1 MIDLKDSLF
10 IDILPG
16 HLETAEVRALAYAIG
31 QQVRQICSYADKSR
45 TYAALASTPSAVLD
59 VLAAE
64 LRTPAYD
71 ETLPVETKR
80 ELVASTLT
88 FYTHLGTPAA
98 LEQLISILFAKGR
111 VAEWYNYNGSE
122 YHFKVQIDI
131 AADAV
136 DDAKQAQVQAWVN
149 QYKNQRSILDTIE
162 YYETGAEAVAFTAAA
177 FIGCELVDSC
187 TAENPEVHTWQ
198 NGQVLSPTRAR
209 SFSPHGQRV
218 RP

>member
-1 MIDLKDSLF
+1 MIDLKDSLMT
-10 IDILPG
+10 DILPG
-16 HLETAEVRALAYAIG
+16 HLATAEVKALAYAIG
-31 QQVRQICSYADKSR
+31 RQVKQLCAYADKSR
-45 TYAALASTPSAVLD
+45 TYAALASAPDAVLD
-59 VLAAE
+59 ALAAE

-80 ELVASTLT
+80 ELVASTPTL
-88 FYTHLGTPAA
+88 YTHLGTPAA

-187 TAENPEVHTWQ
+187 TAENY
-198 NGQVLSPTRAR
+198 N
-209 SFSPHGQRV
+209 
-218 RP
+218 

>member
-1 MIDLKDSLF
+1 MIDLKDSLMT
-10 IDILPG
+10 DILPG
-16 HLETAEVRALAYAIG
+16 HLETAEVKALAYAVG
-31 QQVRQICSYADKSR
+31 RQIRQLCSYADKSR
-45 TYAALASTPSAVLD
+45 TYAALASAPDTVLD
-59 VLAAE
+59 ALAAE

-177 FIGCELVDSC
+177 FIGCELVDSY
-187 TAENPEVHTWQ
+187 TAENY
-198 NGQVLSPTRAR
+198 N
-209 SFSPHGQRV
+209 
-218 RP
+218 

>member
-1 MIDLKDSLF
+1 MIDLKDSLMT
-10 IDILPG
+10 DILPG
-16 HLETAEVRALAYAIG
+16 HLATAEVKALAYAIG
-31 QQVRQICSYADKSR
+31 RQIRQLCSYADKSR
-45 TYAALASTPSAVLD
+45 TYAALASAPDTVLD
-59 VLAAE
+59 ALAAE

-98 LEQLISILFAKGR
+98 LEQLISILFAKGS

-187 TAENPEVHTWQ
+187 TAENY
-198 NGQVLSPTRAR
+198 N
-209 SFSPHGQRV
+209 
-218 RP
+218 

>member
-16 HLETAEVRALAYAIG
+16 HLETAEVRALAYAVG
-31 QQVRQICSYADKSR
+31 QQIRQLCSYADKSR
-45 TYAALASTPSAVLD
+45 TYAALASAPDTVLNA
-59 VLAAE
+59 LAAE

-111 VAEWYNYNGSE
+111 VAEWYDYNGSE

-187 TAENPEVHTWQ
+187 TAENY
-198 NGQVLSPTRAR
+198 N
-209 SFSPHGQRV
+209 
-218 RP
+218 

>member
-1 MIDLKDSLF
+1 MIDLKDSLMT
-10 IDILPG
+10 DILPG
-16 HLETAEVRALAYAIG
+16 HLATAEVKALAYAVG
-31 QQVRQICSYADKSR
+31 QQIRQLCSYADKSR
-45 TYAALASTPSAVLD
+45 TYAALASAPDTVLD
-59 VLAAE
+59 ALAAE

-111 VAEWYNYNGSE
+111 VAEWYDYNGSE

-131 AADAV
+131 AADDV

-187 TAENPEVHTWQ
+187 TAENY
-198 NGQVLSPTRAR
+198 N
-209 SFSPHGQRV
+209 
-218 RP
+218 

>member
-98 LEQLISILFAKGR
+98 LEQLISILFAKGS

-131 AADAV
+131 AADDV

-187 TAENPEVHTWQ
+187 TAENY
-198 NGQVLSPTRAR
+198 N
-209 SFSPHGQRV
+209 
-218 RP
+218 

>member
-1 MIDLKDSLF
+1 MIDLKDSLMT
-10 IDILPG
+10 DILPG
-16 HLETAEVRALAYAIG
+16 HLATAEVKALAYAVG
-31 QQVRQICSYADKSR
+31 RQVKQLCSYADRSR
-45 TYAALASTPSAVLD
+45 TYAALASAPDTVLD
-59 VLAAE
+59 ALAAE

-111 VAEWYNYNGSE
+111 VAEWYDYNGSE

-187 TAENPEVHTWQ
+187 TAENY
-198 NGQVLSPTRAR
+198 N
-209 SFSPHGQRV
+209 
-218 RP
+218 

>member
-1 MIDLKDSLF
+1 MIDLKDSLMT
-10 IDILPG
+10 DILPG
-16 HLETAEVRALAYAIG
+16 HLETAEVKALAYAVG
-31 QQVRQICSYADKSR
+31 QQIRQLCSYADKSR
-45 TYAALASTPSAVLD
+45 TYAALASAPDTVLD
-59 VLAAE
+59 ALAAE

-149 QYKNQRSILDTIE
+149 QYKNQRSLLDTIE
-162 YYETGAEAVAFTAAA
+162 YYETGAEAVAFTVAA

-187 TAENPEVHTWQ
+187 TAENY
-198 NGQVLSPTRAR
+198 N
-209 SFSPHGQRV
+209 
-218 RP
+218 

>member
-1 MIDLKDSLF
+1 MIDLKDSLMT
-10 IDILPG
+10 DILPG
-16 HLETAEVRALAYAIG
+16 HLETAEVKALAYAVG
-31 QQVRQICSYADKSR
+31 RQIRQLCSYADKSR
-45 TYAALASTPSAVLD
+45 TYAALASAPDTVLD
-59 VLAAE
+59 ALAAE

-111 VAEWYNYNGSE
+111 VAEWYDYNGSE

-131 AADAV
+131 AADYV

-187 TAENPEVHTWQ
+187 TAENY
-198 NGQVLSPTRAR
+198 N
-209 SFSPHGQRV
+209 
-218 RP
+218 

>member
-1 MIDLKDSLF
+1 MIDLKDSLMT
-10 IDILPG
+10 DILPG
-16 HLETAEVRALAYAIG
+16 HLATAEVKALAYAVG
-31 QQVRQICSYADKSR
+31 RQIRQLCSYADKSR
-45 TYAALASTPSAVLD
+45 TYAALASAPDTVLD
-59 VLAAE
+59 ALAAE

-98 LEQLISILFAKGR
+98 LEQLTSILFAKGR

-187 TAENPEVHTWQ
+187 TAENY
-198 NGQVLSPTRAR
+198 N
-209 SFSPHGQRV
+209 
-218 RP
+218 

>member
-1 MIDLKDSLF
+1 MIDLKDSLMT
-10 IDILPG
+10 DILPG
-16 HLETAEVRALAYAIG
+16 HLATAEVKALAYAIG
-31 QQVRQICSYADKSR
+31 RQVKQLCAYADKSR
-45 TYAALASTPSAVLD
+45 TYAALASAPDTVLD
-59 VLAAE
+59 ALAAE

-111 VAEWYNYNGSE
+111 VAEWYDYNGSE

-131 AADAV
+131 AADDV

-162 YYETGAEAVAFTAAA
+162 YYETGAEAIAFTAAA

-187 TAENPEVHTWQ
+187 TAENY
-198 NGQVLSPTRAR
+198 N
-209 SFSPHGQRV
+209 
-218 RP
+218 

>member
-1 MIDLKDSLF
+1 MIDLKDSLMT
-10 IDILPG
+10 DILPG
-16 HLETAEVRALAYAIG
+16 HLETAEVKALAYAVG
-31 QQVRQICSYADKSR
+31 RQIRQLCSYADKSR
-45 TYAALASTPSAVLD
+45 TYAALASAPDTVLD
-59 VLAAE
+59 ALAAE

-71 ETLPVETKR
+71 KTLPVETKR

-98 LEQLISILFAKGR
+98 LEQLISILFAKGS

-131 AADAV
+131 AADDV

-162 YYETGAEAVAFTAAA
+162 YYETGTEAVAFTAAA

-187 TAENPEVHTWQ
+187 TAENY
-198 NGQVLSPTRAR
+198 N
-209 SFSPHGQRV
+209 
-218 RP
+218 

>member
-1 MIDLKDSLF
+1 MIDLKDSLMT
-10 IDILPG
+10 DILPG
-16 HLETAEVRALAYAIG
+16 HLETAEVKALAYAVG
-31 QQVRQICSYADKSR
+31 QQIRQLCSYADKSR
-45 TYAALASTPSAVLD
+45 TYAALASAPDTVLD
-59 VLAAE
+59 ALAAE

-98 LEQLISILFAKGR
+98 LEQLINILFAKGR

-162 YYETGAEAVAFTAAA
+162 YYETGAEAVAYTAAA
-177 FIGCELVDSC
+177 FVGCELVDSGI
-187 TAENPEVHTWQ
+187 AENYI
-198 NGQVLSPTRAR
+198 
-209 SFSPHGQRV
+209 
-218 RP
+218 

>member
-1 MIDLKDSLF
+1 MIDLKDSLMT
-10 IDILPG
+10 DILPG
-16 HLETAEVRALAYAIG
+16 HLETAEVKALAYAVG
-31 QQVRQICSYADKSR
+31 QQIRQLCSYADKSR
-45 TYAALASTPSAVLD
+45 TYAALASAPDTVLD
-59 VLAAE
+59 ALAAE

-131 AADAV
+131 AADDV

-162 YYETGAEAVAFTAAA
+162 YYETGAEAVAFTATA

-187 TAENPEVHTWQ
+187 TAENY
-198 NGQVLSPTRAR
+198 N
-209 SFSPHGQRV
+209 
-218 RP
+218 

>member
-1 MIDLKDSLF
+1 MIDLKDSLMT
-10 IDILPG
+10 DILPG
-16 HLETAEVRALAYAIG
+16 HLETAEVKALAYAVG
-31 QQVRQICSYADKSR
+31 QQIRQLCSYADKSR
-45 TYAALASTPSAVLD
+45 TYAALASAPDTVLD
-59 VLAAE
+59 ALAAE

-131 AADAV
+131 AADDV

-187 TAENPEVHTWQ
+187 TADNY
-198 NGQVLSPTRAR
+198 N
-209 SFSPHGQRV
+209 
-218 RP
+218 

>member
-71 ETLPVETKR
+71 EALPVETKR
-80 ELVASTLT
+80 ELISGTLT
-88 FYTHLGTPAA
+88 FYTHMGTPA
-98 LEQLISILFAKGR
+98 
-111 VAEWYNYNGSE
+111 
-122 YHFKVQIDI
+122 
-131 AADAV
+131 
-136 DDAKQAQVQAWVN
+136 
-149 QYKNQRSILDTIE
+149 
-162 YYETGAEAVAFTAAA
+162 
-177 FIGCELVDSC
+177 
-187 TAENPEVHTWQ
+187 
-198 NGQVLSPTRAR
+198 LS
-209 SFSPHGQRV
+209 SSL
-218 RP
+218 

>member
-1 MIDLKDSLF
+1 MIDLKDSLMT
-10 IDILPG
+10 DILPG
-16 HLETAEVRALAYAIG
+16 HLETAEVKALAYAVG
-31 QQVRQICSYADKSR
+31 QQIRQLCSYADKSR
-45 TYAALASTPSAVLD
+45 TYAALASAPDTVLD
-59 VLAAE
+59 TLAAE

-98 LEQLISILFAKGR
+98 LEQLISILFAKGS

-131 AADAV
+131 AADDV

-187 TAENPEVHTWQ
+187 TAENY
-198 NGQVLSPTRAR
+198 N
-209 SFSPHGQRV
+209 
-218 RP
+218 

>member
-71 ETLPVETKR
+71 EALPVETKR
-80 ELVASTLT
+80 ELISGTLT
-88 FYTHLGTPAA
+88 FYTHMGTPAP
-98 LEQLISILFAKGR
+98 LEQLISTLFARGR
-111 VAEWYNYNGSE
+111 VSEWYDYNGSV

-131 AADAV
+131 AADTV
-136 DDAKQAQVQAWVN
+136 DDARRAQVQAWVN
-149 QYKNQRSILDTIE
+149 QYKNQRSILDSIE
-162 YYETGAEAVAFTAAA
+162 YYETGAEAVAYTAAA
-177 FIGCELVDSC
+177 FVGCELVDSGI
-187 TAENPEVHTWQ
+187 AENYI
-198 NGQVLSPTRAR
+198 
-209 SFSPHGQRV
+209 
-218 RP
+218 

>member
-1 MIDLKDSLF
+1 MIDLKDSLMT
-10 IDILPG
+10 DILPG
-16 HLETAEVRALAYAIG
+16 HLETAEVKALAYAVG
-31 QQVRQICSYADKSR
+31 QQIRQLCSYADKSR
-45 TYAALASTPSAVLD
+45 TYAALASAPDTVLD
-59 VLAAE
+59 ALAAE

-98 LEQLISILFAKGR
+98 LEQLISILFAKGS

-122 YHFKVQIDI
+122 YHFKGQIDI
-131 AADAV
+131 AADDV

-187 TAENPEVHTWQ
+187 TAENY
-198 NGQVLSPTRAR
+198 N
-209 SFSPHGQRV
+209 
-218 RP
+218 

>member
-1 MIDLKDSLF
+1 MIDLKDSLMT
-10 IDILPG
+10 DILPG
-16 HLETAEVRALAYAIG
+16 HLATAEVKALAYAVG
-31 QQVRQICSYADKSR
+31 RQIRQLCSYADKSR
-45 TYAALASTPSAVLD
+45 TYAALASAPDTVLD
-59 VLAAE
+59 ALAAE

-80 ELVASTLT
+80 ELVTSTLT

-111 VAEWYNYNGSE
+111 VAEWYDYNGSE

-131 AADAV
+131 AADDV

-162 YYETGAEAVAFTAAA
+162 YYETGAEAIAFTAAA

-187 TAENPEVHTWQ
+187 TAENY
-198 NGQVLSPTRAR
+198 N
-209 SFSPHGQRV
+209 
-218 RP
+218 

>member
-45 TYAALASTPSAVLD
+45 TYAALASAPDTVLD
-59 VLAAE
+59 ALAAE

-98 LEQLISILFAKGR
+98 LEQLISILFAKGS
-111 VAEWYNYNGSE
+111 VAEWYDYNGSE

-131 AADAV
+131 AADDV

-187 TAENPEVHTWQ
+187 TAENY
-198 NGQVLSPTRAR
+198 N
-209 SFSPHGQRV
+209 
-218 RP
+218 

>member
-1 MIDLKDSLF
+1 MIDLKDSLMT
-10 IDILPG
+10 DILPG
-16 HLETAEVRALAYAIG
+16 HLETAEVKALAYAVG
-31 QQVRQICSYADKSR
+31 QQIRQLCSYADKSR
-45 TYAALASTPSAVLD
+45 TYAALASAPDTVLNAI
-59 VLAAE
+59 AAE

-187 TAENPEVHTWQ
+187 TAENY
-198 NGQVLSPTRAR
+198 N
-209 SFSPHGQRV
+209 
-218 RP
+218 

>member
-1 MIDLKDSLF
+1 MIDLKDSLMT
-10 IDILPG
+10 DILPG
-16 HLETAEVRALAYAIG
+16 HLATAEVKALAYAVG
-31 QQVRQICSYADKSR
+31 RQIRQLCSYADKSR
-45 TYAALASTPSAVLD
+45 TYAALASAPDTVLD
-59 VLAAE
+59 ALAAE

-111 VAEWYNYNGSE
+111 VVEWYDYNGSE

-131 AADAV
+131 AADDV

-187 TAENPEVHTWQ
+187 TAENY
-198 NGQVLSPTRAR
+198 N
-209 SFSPHGQRV
+209 
-218 RP
+218 

>member
-45 TYAALASTPSAVLD
+45 TYAALASAPDTVLD
-59 VLAAE
+59 ALAAE

-98 LEQLISILFAKGR
+98 LEQLISILFAKGH
-111 VAEWYNYNGSE
+111 VAEWYDYNGSE

-162 YYETGAEAVAFTAAA
+162 YYETGAEAVAYTAAA
-177 FIGCELVDSC
+177 FVGCELVDSGI
-187 TAENPEVHTWQ
+187 AENYI
-198 NGQVLSPTRAR
+198 
-209 SFSPHGQRV
+209 
-218 RP
+218 

>member
-1 MIDLKDSLF
+1 MIDLKDSLMT
-10 IDILPG
+10 DILPG
-16 HLETAEVRALAYAIG
+16 HLATAEVKALAYAVG
-31 QQVRQICSYADKSR
+31 RQIRQLCSYADKSR
-45 TYAALASTPSAVLD
+45 TYAALASAPDTVLD
-59 VLAAE
+59 ALAAE

-111 VAEWYNYNGSE
+111 VAEWYDYNGSE

-131 AADAV
+131 AADDV

-177 FIGCELVDSC
+177 FIGCDLVDSC
-187 TAENPEVHTWQ
+187 TAENY
-198 NGQVLSPTRAR
+198 N
-209 SFSPHGQRV
+209 
-218 RP
+218 

>member
-1 MIDLKDSLF
+1 MIDLKDSLMT
-10 IDILPG
+10 DILPG
-16 HLETAEVRALAYAIG
+16 HLATAEVKALAYAVG
-31 QQVRQICSYADKSR
+31 QQIRQLCSYADKSR
-45 TYAALASTPSAVLD
+45 TYAALASAPDTVLD
-59 VLAAE
+59 ALAAE

-187 TAENPEVHTWQ
+187 TAENY
-198 NGQVLSPTRAR
+198 N
-209 SFSPHGQRV
+209 
-218 RP
+218 

>member
-1 MIDLKDSLF
+1 MIDLKDSLMT
-10 IDILPG
+10 DILPG
-16 HLETAEVRALAYAIG
+16 HLATAEVKALAYAIG
-31 QQVRQICSYADKSR
+31 RQVRQLCAYADKSR
-45 TYAALASTPSAVLD
+45 TYAALASAPDTVLD
-59 VLAAE
+59 ALAAE

-111 VAEWYNYNGSE
+111 VAEWYDYNGSE

-162 YYETGAEAVAFTAAA
+162 YYETGAAAVAFTAAA

-187 TAENPEVHTWQ
+187 TAENY
-198 NGQVLSPTRAR
+198 N
-209 SFSPHGQRV
+209 
-218 RP
+218 

>member
-1 MIDLKDSLF
+1 MIDLKDSLMT
-10 IDILPG
+10 DILPG
-16 HLETAEVRALAYAIG
+16 HLATAEVKALAYAIG
-31 QQVRQICSYADKSR
+31 RQVKQLCSYADKSR
-45 TYAALASTPSAVLD
+45 TYAALASAPDTVLD
-59 VLAAE
+59 ALAAE

-187 TAENPEVHTWQ
+187 TAENY
-198 NGQVLSPTRAR
+198 N
-209 SFSPHGQRV
+209 
-218 RP
+218 

>member
-1 MIDLKDSLF
+1 MIDLKDSLMT
-10 IDILPG
+10 DILPG
-16 HLETAEVRALAYAIG
+16 HLETAEVKALAYAVG
-31 QQVRQICSYADKSR
+31 RQIRQLCSYADKSR
-45 TYAALASTPSAVLD
+45 TYAALASAPDTVLD
-59 VLAAE
+59 ALAAE

-111 VAEWYNYNGSE
+111 VAEWNDYNGSE

-187 TAENPEVHTWQ
+187 TAENY
-198 NGQVLSPTRAR
+198 N
-209 SFSPHGQRV
+209 
-218 RP
+218 

>member
-1 MIDLKDSLF
+1 MIDLKDSLMT
-10 IDILPG
+10 DILPG
-16 HLETAEVRALAYAIG
+16 HLETAEVKALAYAVG
-31 QQVRQICSYADKSR
+31 QQIRQLCSYADKSR
-45 TYAALASTPSAVLD
+45 TYAALASEPDTVLD
-59 VLAAE
+59 ALAAE

-131 AADAV
+131 AADDV

-187 TAENPEVHTWQ
+187 TAENY
-198 NGQVLSPTRAR
+198 N
-209 SFSPHGQRV
+209 
-218 RP
+218 

>member
-1 MIDLKDSLF
+1 MIDLKDSLMT
-10 IDILPG
+10 DILPG
-16 HLETAEVRALAYAIG
+16 HLETAEVKALAYAVG
-31 QQVRQICSYADKSR
+31 QQIRQLCSYADKSR
-45 TYAALASTPSAVLD
+45 TYAALASAPDTVLNA
-59 VLAAE
+59 LAAE

-187 TAENPEVHTWQ
+187 TAENY
-198 NGQVLSPTRAR
+198 N
-209 SFSPHGQRV
+209 
-218 RP
+218 

>member
-1 MIDLKDSLF
+1 MIDLKDSLMT
-10 IDILPG
+10 DILPG
-16 HLETAEVRALAYAIG
+16 HLETAEVKALAYAVG
-31 QQVRQICSYADKSR
+31 QQIRQLCSYADKSR
-45 TYAALASTPSAVLD
+45 TYAALASAPDTVLD
-59 VLAAE
+59 ALAAE

-98 LEQLISILFAKGR
+98 LEQLISILFA
-111 VAEWYNYNGSE
+111 NGSE

-187 TAENPEVHTWQ
+187 TAENY
-198 NGQVLSPTRAR
+198 N
-209 SFSPHGQRV
+209 
-218 RP
+218 

>member
-1 MIDLKDSLF
+1 MIDLKDSLMT
-10 IDILPG
+10 DILPG
-16 HLETAEVRALAYAIG
+16 HLETAEVKALAYAVG
-31 QQVRQICSYADKSR
+31 QQIRQLCSYADKSR
-45 TYAALASTPSAVLD
+45 TYAALASAPDTVLD
-59 VLAAE
+59 ALAAE

-98 LEQLISILFAKGR
+98 LEQLINILFAKGR

-131 AADAV
+131 AADAI

-187 TAENPEVHTWQ
+187 TAENY
-198 NGQVLSPTRAR
+198 N
-209 SFSPHGQRV
+209 
-218 RP
+218 

>member
-1 MIDLKDSLF
+1 MIDLKDSLMT
-10 IDILPG
+10 DILPG
-16 HLETAEVRALAYAIG
+16 HLETAEVKALAYAVG
-31 QQVRQICSYADKSR
+31 QQIRQLCSYADKSR
-45 TYAALASTPSAVLD
+45 TYAALASAPDTVLD
-59 VLAAE
+59 ALAAE

-111 VAEWYNYNGSE
+111 VAEWYDYNGSE

-187 TAENPEVHTWQ
+187 TAENY
-198 NGQVLSPTRAR
+198 N
-209 SFSPHGQRV
+209 
-218 RP
+218 

>member
-71 ETLPVETKR
+71 EALPVETKR
-80 ELVASTLT
+80 ELISGTLT
-88 FYTHLGTPAA
+88 FYTHMDTPAA
-98 LEQLISILFAKGR
+98 LEQLISTLFARGR
-111 VAEWYNYNGSE
+111 VSEWYDYNGSV

-131 AADAV
+131 AADTV
-136 DDAKQAQVQAWVN
+136 DDARRAQVQAWVN
-149 QYKNQRSILDTIE
+149 QYKNQRSILDSIE
-162 YYETGAEAVAFTAAA
+162 YYETGAEAVAYTAAA
-177 FIGCELVDSC
+177 FVGCELVDSGI
-187 TAENPEVHTWQ
+187 AENYI
-198 NGQVLSPTRAR
+198 
-209 SFSPHGQRV
+209 
-218 RP
+218 

>member
-1 MIDLKDSLF
+1 MIDLKDSLMT
-10 IDILPG
+10 DILPG
-16 HLETAEVRALAYAIG
+16 HLATAEVKALAYAVG
-31 QQVRQICSYADKSR
+31 RQIRQLCSYADKSR
-45 TYAALASTPSAVLD
+45 TYAALASAPDTVLD
-59 VLAAE
+59 ALAAE

-111 VAEWYNYNGSE
+111 VAEWYDYNGSE

-131 AADAV
+131 AADDV
-136 DDAKQAQVQAWVN
+136 DDAKQTQVQAWVN

-187 TAENPEVHTWQ
+187 TAENY
-198 NGQVLSPTRAR
+198 N
-209 SFSPHGQRV
+209 
-218 RP
+218 

>member
-1 MIDLKDSLF
+1 MIDLKDSLMT
-10 IDILPG
+10 DILPG
-16 HLETAEVRALAYAIG
+16 HLETAEVKALAYAVG
-31 QQVRQICSYADKSR
+31 QQIRQLCSYADKSR
-45 TYAALASTPSAVLD
+45 TYAALASAPDTVLD
-59 VLAAE
+59 ALAAE

-177 FIGCELVDSC
+177 FIGCELIDSC
-187 TAENPEVHTWQ
+187 TAENY
-198 NGQVLSPTRAR
+198 N
-209 SFSPHGQRV
+209 
-218 RP
+218 